1 MSEKKRT
8 VPELIEVVIP
18 CYNDGA
24 FLEEALESVGPELA
38 ERVIIVN
45 DGSTDAETL
54 KILTA
59 QRKKGVHVIDT
70 PNSGLSAARNVGWRA
85 STAKYILFLDAD
97 NKVEPRYAEAACE
110 ILESDPG
117 VAVVFS
123 DKQEFGLRTGIVVQ
137 HVPTLQEEL
146 VGNRIDACAVIRR
159 TILKE
164 VEGYDEAMRDGYEDW
179 ELWVRLLGNGC
190 RFAHIPEPLFHYRV
204 REGSMLAKTAIS
216 GTRAGVVGYV
226 TSKHAA
232 LYALHAPQVI
242 TELHRI
248 QAHDQAT
255 IQRLQTQLAP
265 WESEKEA
272 IGTEAHRVVGLLDK
286 ATRAYYVQR
295 EHANNLQAL
304 VAQYEERIKVIEASR
319 WWRLRGSYHRFKAL
333 LRTGSGKSRF
343 VPRWL
348 KRIFFMASS
357 EGRSILRKFLAKV
370 FRTLYL
376 LAEPR
381 PVRIIIG
388 DELPTGPIGEHED
401 PYTLWT
407 RAHFA
412 RPGDLKF
419 YREDL
424 MTFAHRP
431 LFSVLMP
438 VFDPPVLLLDAA
450 IRSVMDQVYS
460 NVELCIANDGSTDPE
475 VRKLLD
481 KWQKDDPRVK
491 VVHRTENGHIS
502 MASNSAL
509 ELVQG
514 EFIAFMDHDDTLAP
528 DAIYHVAKKI
538 NADSTLDLLYT
549 DEDKINEQGKHSE
562 PHFKPQW
569 CPDHLLSRNYFGHMV
584 VARAALVRS
593 VGGFRE
599 GFEGSQDYDLL
610 LRLTERTQRIAR
622 VPRVLYHWRIHAG
635 SLALSE
641 DVKPYAY
648 HAAKRALT
656 EALVRRGEPGEVNF
670 LFGFRGYDIR
680 FTQPLRGKVCVVIP
694 TKDQASVLRTCLAT
708 LFSKTQHPDFEVV
721 VVSNNSKEPS
731 LFALLRE
738 WEAAY
743 PDRFSWFEHNRP
755 FNFSE
760 LMNEGTRR
768 TKAEHILFLNND
780 TEVIHADWMWAMH
793 EWSQRPTTGAV
804 GAKLLYPNEIIQHA
818 GVVIGL
824 GGVAGHV
831 FAGLHKDGP
840 GYYNYI
846 NTINNFSAVT
856 GACLM
861 VERKKLEAIGGWN
874 ELFTVEYNDVDL
886 CLRIRE
892 KGWHNVYLPHV
903 QLFHHESLTRGHP
916 HMTRESYAR
925 HIHEVNLFKEHW
937 GEYINDDPC
946 YNPNLTR
953 GGHDWEVG

>member
-1 MSEKKRT
+1 MSERKQFD
-8 VPELIEVVIP
+8 PELIHVVIP
-18 CYNDGA
+18 CYNDGV
-24 FLEEALESVGPELA
+24 FLEDALQSVGPDLIG
-38 ERVIIVN
+38 RVIIVN
-45 DGSTDAETL
+45 DGSTDRETL
-54 KILTA
+54 NLLAAK
-59 QRKKGVHVIDT
+59 RKQGIHVIDT
-70 PNSGLSAARNVGWRA
+70 TNQGLAAARNIGWRA
-85 STAKYILFLDAD
+85 STVKYILFLDAD
-97 NKVEPRYAEAACE
+97 NKIEPRYAEVACA
-110 ILESDPG
+110 ILEADPG
-117 VAVVFS
+117 VSVVFS
-123 DKQEFGLRTGIVVQ
+123 DKQEFGLRTGVVHQ
-137 HVPTLQEEL
+137 DLPTLQEEL

-159 TILKE
+159 DVLKE
-164 VEGYDEAMRDGYEDW
+164 VGGYDEAMRDGYEDW
-179 ELWVRLLGNGC
+179 ELWIRLLVDSH

-204 REGSMLAKTAIS
+204 REGSLLGKTAIA
-216 GTRAGVVGYV
+216 GTRAEVVGYV
-226 TSKHAA
+226 TGKHAA
-232 LYALHAPQVI
+232 LYALHASEVI

-248 QAHDQAT
+248 QAADQAA
-255 IQRLQTQLAP
+255 IQKLQAQVAP
-265 WESEKEA
+265 WASEKEE
-272 IGTEAHRVVGLLDK
+272 IGTEAHRVIGLLDK
-286 ATRAYYVQR
+286 ATKAYYVQR
-295 EHANNLQAL
+295 EHASNLQAL
-304 VAQYEERIKVIEASR
+304 INQYELRIKAIEASR
-319 WWRLRGSYHRFKAL
+319 WWRLRGSYHRFRAL
-333 LRTGSGKSRF
+333 LRTGTGSSSF
-343 VPRWL
+343 LPRWL
-348 KRIFFMASS
+348 KRIFFMVSS

-376 LAEPR
+376 LVEVR
-381 PVRIIIG
+381 PVRIMIG
-388 DELPTGPIGEHED
+388 DELPTGSIISQED

-407 RAHFA
+407 RSHFA
-412 RPGDLKF
+412 RPSDLKF
-419 YREDL
+419 YREDIPL
-424 MTFAHRP
+424 FAHRP

-438 VFDPPVLLLDAA
+438 VYDPPIELLDAA
-450 IRSVMDQVYS
+450 IRSVLDQVYD
-460 NVELCIANDGSTDPE
+460 NVELCIGNDASTNPE

-481 KWQKDDPRVK
+481 RWQKADPRVK
-491 VVHRTENGHIS
+491 VVHRAENGHIAK
-502 MASNSAL
+502 ASNSAL

-514 EFIAFMDHDDTLAP
+514 EFIAFMDHDDALAL

-538 NADSTLDLLYT
+538 NVDNSLDLLYT
-549 DEDKINEQGKHSE
+549 DEDKINEQGKYSE

-584 VARAALVRS
+584 VARTTLVRS

-599 GFEGSQDYDLL
+599 GFDGSQDYDLL

-622 VPRVLYHWRIHAG
+622 IPRVLYHWRIHAG

-656 EALVRRGEPGEVNF
+656 EALIRRGEPGDVNF
-670 LFGFRGYDIR
+670 LYGFRGYDIR
-680 FTQPLRGKVCVVIP
+680 FTKPLLGKVCVVIP
-694 TKDQASVLRTCLAT
+694 TKDQASVLNTCLST
-708 LFSKTQHPDFEVV
+708 LFAKTQHPDFEVV

-738 WEAAY
+738 WEQAY
-743 PDRFSWFEHNRP
+743 PGHFSWFEHNRP

-760 LMNEGTRR
+760 LMNEGTKR

-780 TEVIHADWMWAMH
+780 TEIIHTDWMWAMH
-793 EWSQRPTTGAV
+793 EWSQRPTTGVV
-804 GAKLLYPNEIIQHA
+804 GAKLLYHNELIQHA

-856 GACLM
+856 GACFM
-861 VERKKLEAIGGWN
+861 VERKKLDAVGGWN

-892 KGWHNVYLPHV
+892 MGWHNVYLPHV

-925 HIHEVNLFKEHW
+925 HIHEVNLFKERW
-937 GEYINDDPC
+937 ADYISDDPC